1 MGEVVRPVR
10 MNRRNG
16 LVLLS
21 LAVESMCK
29 GNNYLRNFPRQNMSE
44 LPTPEQ
50 QLVANQQL
58 LKILPFVLGFG
69 WVVMI
74 PISYLFIAPVVSND
88 LGVQIGVT
96 VGIVVATGI
105 ADLVFLKIMTHNVE
119 SMMRQLEGVEATP
132 LTEDGDDWYVSHE
145 WENGGAPEV
154 VGIYEENY
162 GVNIGDGAIPIE
174 FYIRKWGAPDGYGA
188 TDYEKQFKQSP
199 TESETGGAYSPSNS
213 ILD

>member
-21 LAVESMCK
+21 LAVENMCR

-44 LPTPEQ
+44 LPTSEQ
-50 QLVANQQL
+50 ELAANQQL

-88 LGVQIGVT
+88 IGIQIGVT
-96 VGIVVATGI
+96 IGIVIATGI
-105 ADLVFLKIMTHNVE
+105 ADAVFLKIMTKNVE
-119 SMMRQLEGVEATP
+119 TMMRQLEGVEVSS
-132 LTEDGDDWYVSHE
+132 EYGDDWYVTHE
-145 WENGGAPEV
+145 WENGNAPEV
-154 VGIYEENY
+154 VGIYHENY

-174 FYIRKWGAPDGYGA
+174 FYIRRWGAPDGYGV
-188 TDYEKQFKQSP
+188 TDYEKQFKQSS

-213 ILD
+213 ILG